1 MLAKRASA
9 APLDRRRFLIASA
22 SAGAGLVIGFQILP
36 KFAHGAAPAA
46 GPLKVDPN
54 AFVRIAP
61 DNTVT
66 VLCKHIEFGQG
77 THTGLA
83 TIAAEELDADWSQV
97 RTEHA
102 PANAALYNNLH
113 WGPVQGTGGSSAI
126 ANSYDQLRHAGA
138 MAKAMLV
145 AAAAE
150 QWNVPAGEIAV
161 AKGRLNHAGSGQSA
175 SFGELAELAAQQ
187 TPPSE
192 VTLKD
197 PKDHILIGKH
207 APRVDSKSKTTGQ
220 ATYTIDVMRPGM
232 LTTLIARPPIFGA
245 TVASFDATEALQMNG
260 VEEVV
265 AVPQGVAV
273 VARDFWS
280 ASKGRDLL
288 SIEWDESTGETRSS
302 DQIMAEYRT
311 LADQPGLV
319 ARQDGDSDAALASAA
334 QVLESNFEFPF
345 LAHAPMEPVNAVAEI
360 TQDGC
365 EIWTGSQ
372 LQTGDQMTA
381 AQILGLSPEK
391 VTVHTLYA
399 GGSFGRRATPDSDM
413 VAEAVSVAKAID
425 GRAPVRV
432 LWTREDDVQG
442 GRYRPMYFH
451 RLRAGLDEDGKL
463 VAWQHRIV
471 GQSILKGTPFEGML
485 VQNGIDLTSVEG
497 ANNLPYAIPNTL
509 VDLHTTDIG
518 VPVLWWRAVGS
529 THTAHSVEIF
539 IDELAEAAGRDPV
552 DFRRELLRD
561 HPRHLGVMELAVE
574 KSGWGE
580 PLPAGKARGIAV
592 HESFASFVAQVVE
605 VSLDGG
611 TPKIERVV
619 CAVDCGRP
627 INPDQIKAQMEG
639 GIGYGLG
646 AILHDEITLD
656 GGRVEQSNFHDY
668 VPLRIE
674 EMPKVEVH
682 IVPSEAAP
690 TGVGEPGTPPIG
702 PAVANALY
710 QLTGE
715 RIRSLP
721 LSKHELRGA

>member
-1 MLAKRASA
+1 MLARRLSA
-9 APLDRRRFLIASA
+9 ATLDRRRFLIGSA
-22 SAGAGLVIGFQILP
+22 AGAGLVIGFQMLP
-36 KFAHGAAPAA
+36 KFAYGASPAA
-46 GPLKVDPN
+46 AALKADPN
-54 AFVRIAP
+54 AFICIAP

-77 THTGLA
+77 SHTGLA
-83 TIAAEELDADWSQV
+83 TIVAEELDADWAQI
-97 RTEHA
+97 RNEHA
-102 PANAALYNNLH
+102 PADAERYNNLH
-113 WGPVQGTGGSSAI
+113 WGPFQGTGGSSAI

-145 AAAAE
+145 AAAAQ
-150 QWNVPAGEIAV
+150 QWNVPAGEISV
-161 AKGRLNHAGSGQSA
+161 ANGRLSHAASGQSA

-187 TPPSE
+187 TPPAQ

-197 PKDHILIGKH
+197 PKDHTLIGKH
-207 APRVDSKSKTTGQ
+207 APRLDSKSKTTGQ
-220 ATYTIDVMRPGM
+220 AIYTIDVQRPGM
-232 LTTLIARPPIFGA
+232 LTALIARPPVFGA
-245 TVASFDATEALQMNG
+245 TLKSFDAAEALQING

-265 AVPQGVAV
+265 AVPKGVAV

-280 ASKGRDLL
+280 ASKGREAL
-288 SIEWDESTGETRSS
+288 SVEWDESGAETRSTS
-302 DQIMAEYRT
+302 EIMAAYKAM
-311 LADQPGLV
+311 ADQPGLV

-334 QVLESNFEFPF
+334 TVIESDFEFPF
-345 LAHAPMEPVNAVAEI
+345 LAHAPMEPINAVAEI

-372 LQTGDQMTA
+372 LPTGDQMVA
-381 AQILGLSPEK
+381 AQILGIAPEK

-413 VAEAVSVAKAID
+413 VAEAVSIAKAID
-425 GRAPVRV
+425 GRAPVRL

-451 RLRAGLDEDGKL
+451 RLRAGVDEDGKL
-463 VAWQHRIV
+463 VAWQHRII
-471 GQSILKGTPFEGML
+471 GQSILKGTAFEGLL
-485 VQNGIDLTSVEG
+485 VQNGIDQTSVEG

-509 VDLHTTDIG
+509 IDLHDTDVG

-529 THTAHSVEIF
+529 THTAYSVEIF
-539 IDELAEAAGRDPV
+539 IDEMAEAAGRDPV
-552 DFRRELLRD
+552 EFRRELLRD

-574 KSGWGE
+574 KAGWGE